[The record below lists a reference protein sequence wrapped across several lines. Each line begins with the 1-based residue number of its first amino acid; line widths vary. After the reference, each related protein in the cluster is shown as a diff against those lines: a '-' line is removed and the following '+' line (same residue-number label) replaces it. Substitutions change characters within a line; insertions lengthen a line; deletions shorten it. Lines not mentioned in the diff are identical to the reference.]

1 MPGSAKK
8 QRADAMP
15 DMTAMLESVLGNM
28 PGMDKLPAEEKK
40 KMKKA
45 IKATTEKVQS
55 MDLEGIF
62 RDAMGEDAPAGSLP
76 PPAPPRK
83 EKPKK
88 PAKKL
93 KKPPK
98 LRTPDKQYQINLSL
112 EELFKGTTNKKLTVR
127 VERRTELTEED
138 RVRYK
143 EHSGEDAPEN
153 SYKYAS
159 TKIKHA
165 ISDRLEPGMMDD
177 DVIVFEK
184 QADEAED
191 HITGD
196 IVASI
201 VQDQHSLFE
210 RENNDLWILNK
221 KISLA
226 QSYFGGF
233 KFAHLDGRLIEVI
246 PENNEPLHADGG
258 LRRIPNAGMPIRN
271 EDDDEDGIVEDEENA
286 ADGKAPT
293 HGDLYIQFE
302 LELPE
307 FISDREAMVALF
319 PDAENE
325 VDAVTQELIDSGAQ
339 VHKKMIEKVEDPYES
354 GNFDDEDESDDDD
367 DEDESESDGTDETDP
382 ETDGS
387 DEEESDQE
395 APDSEAEN
403 AADQAVLELLM
414 EEAKNSGTDMSPEE
428 AAQQLDTLKKG
439 KKSKKH

>member
-1 MPGSAKK
+1 MPGSKKK
-8 QRADAMP
+8 QQDAMP
-15 DMTAMLESVLGNM
+15 DMTKMLESVLGAM
-28 PGMDKLPAEEKK
+28 PGMDQLPSEEKK

-62 RDAMGEDAPAGSLP
+62 RDAMGGEQGGESLP
-76 PPAPPRK
+76 PPPPTPSRK
-83 EKPKK
+83 K
-88 PAKKL
+88 KKL

-98 LRTPDKQYQINLSL
+98 QRTPDKQYQINLSL
-112 EELFKGTTNKKLTVR
+112 EELYRGETNKKLTVR
-127 VERRTELTEED
+127 VERKAELTDED

-159 TKIKHA
+159 TKIKHT

-177 DVIVFEK
+177 DIIVFEK
-184 QADEAED
+184 QADEAEN

-196 IVASI
+196 IIASI

-233 KFAHLDGRLIEVI
+233 KFAHLDGRLIEIV
-246 PENNEPLHADGG
+246 PQSGEPLHADGG

-271 EDDDEDGIVEDEENA
+271 EDDDDDGIVEDDQEA
-286 ADGKAPT
+286 SGGPPVQAY
-293 HGDLYIQFE
+293 GDLYIQFD

-307 FISDREAMVALF
+307 QILDRTAMETLF
-319 PDAENE
+319 PAVDDEMDPATKALIEENAE
-325 VDAVTQELIDSGAQ
+325 
-339 VHKKMIEKVEDPYES
+339 VHKRMMEKVDDPYES
-354 GNFDDEDESDDDD
+354 ANYDDDD
-367 DEDESESDGTDETDP
+367 DEDDDDDDDDEDDDDSDEDTEP
-382 ETDGS
+382 ETDD
-387 DEEESDQE
+387 DEDDEDED
-395 APDSEAEN
+395 DSEAED
-403 AADQAVLELLM
+403 AANQAAIELL
-414 EEAKNSGTDMSPEE
+414 EEEGYSENDIKEE
-428 AAQQLDTLKKG
+428 LENMKKG
-439 KKSKKH
+439 KKSKKT